1 VGEGLANPIVLKLI
15 KVLIAFPDKRFIDK
29 TEADKCGVLDTDLLL
44 KENKLEKITEHLLI
58 PTN

>member
-15 KVLIAFPDKRFIDK
+15 KALIAFPDKRFIDE
-29 TEADKCGVLDTDLLL
+29 TEADKCGVLDTDSLL